1 MIVDQIKK
9 DLISFQKEKRQ
20 EEVSSLRMLLSS
32 IVNKEKDKRLK
43 LSSQYLGEELDLK
56 SKLTDEEV
64 LEVISSE
71 AKKRKDAINEFKKA
85 ERIDLLQKEEIEL
98 KTLQKYLP
106 PEMEED
112 EIREIVKKVIEEQKI
127 TDMKGIGI
135 LMKEVLKRTKG
146 LADGK
151 KINNIAKELLN

>member
-146 LADGK
+146 LVDGK
-151 KINNIAKELLN
+151 KVNSIAKELLN